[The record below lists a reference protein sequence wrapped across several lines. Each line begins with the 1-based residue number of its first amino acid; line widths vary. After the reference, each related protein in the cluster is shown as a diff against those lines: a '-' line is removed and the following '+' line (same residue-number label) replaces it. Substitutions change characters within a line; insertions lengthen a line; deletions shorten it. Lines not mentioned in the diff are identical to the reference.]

1 MTTPG
6 LGLAPRFNRTARWRS
21 ACLLT
26 LLSIVISLASCA
38 TAPPAPQVQRL
49 TAQVFAP
56 SQTVDLLDAPPAA
69 PYLAIARL
77 QVADP
82 TGTAA
87 RDQLIAQ
94 LVQAAKSLGAQA
106 LVIEQVQREDSA
118 RIAFDPAGGQ
128 MQGGPQVTSMTVSA
142 LAIRYSR

>member
-1 MTTPG
+1 MNTP
-6 LGLAPRFNRTARWRS
+6 GLAPRFNRPARWRS

-128 MQGGPQVTSMTVSA
+128 MQGGPQVTSTTVSA
-142 LAIRYSR
+142 LAIRYGR

>member
-1 MTTPG
+1 MTRPSP
-6 LGLAPRFNRTARWRS
+6 GLAPPFKRAALVRG
-21 ACLLT
+21 ACLPA
-26 LLSIVISLASCA
+26 LLSIAIGLASCA
-38 TAPPAPQVQRL
+38 AAPPAPQIQRL
-49 TAQVFAP
+49 TAESFAP
-56 SQTVDLLDAPPAA
+56 SQTVDLLAAPPAA

-94 LVQAAKSLGAQA
+94 LVQAAKSLGAEA

-128 MQGGPQVTSMTVSA
+128 MQGGPQVASTTVSA
-142 LAIRYSR
+142 LAIRYRH